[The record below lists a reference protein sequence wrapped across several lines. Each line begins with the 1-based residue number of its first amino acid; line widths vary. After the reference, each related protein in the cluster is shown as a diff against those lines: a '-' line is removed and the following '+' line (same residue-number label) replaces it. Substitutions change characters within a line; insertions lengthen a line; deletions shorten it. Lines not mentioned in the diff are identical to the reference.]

1 MGRVNTF
8 QPTEEPIKTLMANS
22 EPTSATLSTTIS
34 AGGPPFVNHRGQGAA
49 AWKYEVS
56 ALRCERDERLLFSDL
71 AFAVTA
77 GDVLQI
83 EGPNGAGK
91 TTLLR
96 VLCGLSQ
103 QFEGDLRW
111 CGEPMS
117 RAKLAFRSD
126 LFYLG
131 HAPAVKALLT
141 PLENLRWS
149 MVGDTYTQQSMM
161 DALKEVGLYGYEDAP
176 CFSLSAGQQRRVALA
191 RLYLT
196 RARLWILDEPFTA
209 IDKSGVAALELHLSA
224 HARQGGGVI
233 LTTHHTLRLPG
244 TLRRLNLADYSHG

>member
-1 MGRVNTF
+1 MAKSESTF
-8 QPTEEPIKTLMANS
+8 ASTS
-22 EPTSATLSTTIS
+22 TSA
-34 AGGPPFVNHRGQGAA
+34 GAQVTA
-49 AWKYEVS
+49 SWQFAVS
-56 ALRCERDERLLFSDL
+56 GLRCERDERLLFRDL
-71 AFAVTA
+71 DFTVSN

-83 EGPNGAGK
+83 EGPNGSGK

-96 VLCGLSQ
+96 ILSGLTQ
-103 QFEGDLRW
+103 QFDGELRW

-117 RAKLAFRSD
+117 RAVLAFRST

-149 MVGDTYTQQSMM
+149 LGGEKHTQDAMM
-161 DALKEVGLYGYEDAP
+161 EALREVGLYGYEDVP

-196 RARLWILDEPFTA
+196 RAQLWILDEPFTA
-209 IDKSGVAALELHLSA
+209 IDKSGVAALEWHISA
-224 HARQGGGVI
+224 HAQRGGGVI
-233 LTTHHTLRLPG
+233 LTTHHALQLPG
-244 TLRRLNLADYSHG
+244 NLRKLNLTASGLGPESYHD

>member
-1 MGRVNTF
+1 
-8 QPTEEPIKTLMANS
+8 MAIS
-22 EPTSATLSTTIS
+22 DLTSASTPLS
-34 AGGPPFVNHRGQGAA
+34 ANPRERGAA
-49 AWKYEVS
+49 TWRYEVS
-56 ALRCERDERLLFSDL
+56 GLRCERDERLLFSDL
-71 AFAVTA
+71 AFAVSA

-83 EGPNGAGK
+83 EGPNGSGK

-96 VLCGLSQ
+96 VLSGLSQ
-103 QFEGDLRW
+103 QFDGELRW

-117 RAKLAFRSD
+117 RAKLAFRAD

-149 MVGDTYTQQSMM
+149 ASGEIHAQQSMM
-161 DALKEVGLYGYEDAP
+161 DALKEVGLYGYEDVP

-196 RARLWILDEPFTA
+196 TARLWILDEPFTA
-209 IDKSGVAALELHLSA
+209 IDKSGVSALEWHIST
-224 HARQGGGVI
+224 HAQRGGGVI
-233 LTTHHTLRLPG
+233 LTTHHTLQLPG
-244 TLRRLNLADYSHG
+244 TLRRLNLTAHGHGRNESDHG